1 MKKHELLAAMESA
14 RAELLEAI
22 AGLSDEQLLEPG
34 VVGNWSVRDV
44 LQHISLWEAELVRL
58 LAHVEQ
64 GRKPSGERWS
74 GNVDIDALNAKWHAE
89 TAGRLLDRVQDD
101 FHAVRRQTL
110 RRLETLSDGDLE
122 RVRPQAWL
130 RKRPLW
136 QWIAEETFEHDAE
149 HAAEILA
156 WRRAQAG

>member
-1 MKKHELLAAMESA
+1 MESA

-22 AGLSDEQLLEPG
+22 AGMSDEQLLEPG
-34 VVGNWSVRDV
+34 VVGPWSVRDV

-74 GNVDIDALNAKWHAE
+74 ANLDIDALNAKWHAE
-89 TAGRLLDRVQDD
+89 TAGRPLDRVQDD

-110 RRLETLSDGDLE
+110 RRLETMSDNDLE

-136 QWIAEETFEHDAE
+136 QWIAEETFEHDRE
-149 HAAEILA
+149 HSAEIRA
-156 WRRAQAG
+156 WRRARAG

>member
-1 MKKHELLAAMESA
+1 MTKQELLSAMASA

-34 VVGNWSVRDV
+34 VAGPWSVRDV

-64 GRKPSGERWS
+64 GRKPIGERWS
-74 GNVDIDALNAKWHAE
+74 GNLDLDALNAKWHAE
-89 TAGRLLDRVQDD
+89 TADRPLDRVQDD

-149 HAAEILA
+149 HAAEIRA
-156 WRRAQAG
+156 WRRARAG